1 MIAPVD
7 KEIKKITYKGSKKS
21 LFVNLLLVVLI
32 AVISGITIGMWILSK
47 DGSGDLYNV
56 DSSALYDN
64 VAVIREESL
73 TKTPVEMGATKCAVL
88 AIDTT
93 YNASNVQMVGVG
105 KVVSMGVTQKIN
117 TKTIKQNNKF
127 FYENVSVSSLVSA
140 TNRFYLE
147 NDIITRIK
155 GSVKGNT
162 VNWTGATSTL
172 TKEEY
177 KQLMGVQITDFM
189 SYIISSKTITYGSD
203 VVLNESGNY
212 EFTIKLDKVTS
223 VVNYVKNMKET
234 GGLGDYPKFNEDINI
249 KIVMDSNYRILTFT
263 SNENYKVKKGIWVD
277 AVGDL
282 TNTFTYDGNF
292 VVPNKTDPTSL

>member
-155 GSVKGNT
+155 GVIPAIGGVEHVGITEISRGHAVVELYGSVKFAVVRHFVG
-162 VNWTGATSTL
+162 GD
-172 TKEEY
+172 
-177 KQLMGVQITDFM
+177 G
-189 SYIISSKTITYGSD
+189 IINASRTPSSCGKHNYYVVF
-203 VVLNESGNY
+203 VVLSYAE
-212 EFTIKLDKVTS
+212 V
-223 VVNYVKNMKET
+223 
-234 GGLGDYPKFNEDINI
+234 
-249 KIVMDSNYRILTFT
+249 
-263 SNENYKVKKGIWVD
+263 
-277 AVGDL
+277 
-282 TNTFTYDGNF
+282 
-292 VVPNKTDPTSL
+292 